1 MEKFNYKICTT
12 CVMDTT
18 DPNITFNEKGVCER
32 CTQFHKDILPSWNY
46 GKGKEPE
53 LKVIV
58 DKIKKDGK
66 GKKYDSILGLS
77 GGFDSSYMLHF
88 AVKELGLRPLVFH
101 VDAGWNE
108 PLAVQNIKKITDKL
122 GVDLK
127 IEKMNWQEMKDLQ
140 LAFFKS
146 GVPHLDTPQDNA
158 FVAILDKFAKENKI
172 KYVLNGGNIS
182 TEVIVN
188 PNSWGYWGTD
198 LTHNKDIVN
207 KFCTIP
213 IVEYPFTSV
222 IKRKIVMPYIY
233 GIKVLKLLNY
243 TPYIKS
249 EAEKLLKKE
258 YGFIPYEQKHF
269 EDILTKF
276 IEGYWLP
283 KRFDF
288 DVRKPQFSS
297 LILTGQMTRDEALN
311 KMKIPPIAEKEG
323 EALFLKVAAML
334 EITADELNN
343 YFKMPRR
350 TYRDYKNRNWMFGI
364 GSKVM
369 FHLKLDKLIRK

>member
-1 MEKFNYKICTT
+1 MNKIQNQTCTN

-18 DPNITFNEKGVCER
+18 DPNITFNEKGVCDR
-32 CTQFHKDILPSWNY
+32 CSQFYKEILPSWNY
-46 GKGKEPE
+46 GKDKEAE
-53 LKVIV
+53 LKIIA

-88 AVKELGLRPLVFH
+88 AVRELGLRPLVFH

-108 PLAVQNIKKITDKL
+108 PLAVQNIKKITKKL

-127 IEKMNWQEMKDLQ
+127 IEKMNWQEMKELQ
-140 LAFFKS
+140 LAFFKA
-146 GVPHLDTPQDNA
+146 GVPHLDIPQDNA
-158 FVAILDKFAKENKI
+158 FVAILDKHAKENKI

-198 LTHNKDIVN
+198 ITHNKDIVK

-222 IKRKIVMPYIY
+222 IRRKIVMPYIY
-233 GIKVLKLLNY
+233 GVKVLKLLNY
-243 TPYIKS
+243 TSYIKAD
-249 EAEKLLKKE
+249 AEKLLMKE

-283 KRFDF
+283 KRFGY
-288 DVRKPQFSS
+288 DVRKPQYSS
-297 LILTGQMTRDEALN
+297 LILTGQMTRDEAFKKLE
-311 KMKIPPIAEKEG
+311 KPPLSEKEG
-323 EALFLKVAAML
+323 EMLFKQVAEML
-334 EITADELNN
+334 VISVDELER
-343 YFKMPRR
+343 YFEMPIS
-350 TYRDYKNRNWMFGI
+350 TYKDYKNSDWLFGI
-364 GSKVM
+364 GSKIM
-369 FHLKLDKLIRK
+369 FRLKLDKLIRK

>member
-1 MEKFNYKICTT
+1 MNKIQNQTCTN

-18 DPNITFNEKGVCER
+18 DPNITFNEKGVCDR
-32 CTQFHKDILPSWNY
+32 CSQFYKEILPSWNY
-46 GKGKEPE
+46 GKDKEAE
-53 LKVIV
+53 LKIIA

-88 AVKELGLRPLVFH
+88 AVRELGLRPLVFH

-108 PLAVQNIKKITDKL
+108 PLAVQNIKKITKKL

-127 IEKMNWQEMKDLQ
+127 IEKMNWQEMKELQ
-140 LAFFKS
+140 LAFFKA
-146 GVPHLDTPQDNA
+146 GVPHLDIPQDNA
-158 FVAILDKFAKENKI
+158 FVAILDKHAKENKI

-198 LTHNKDIVN
+198 ITHNKDIVK

-222 IKRKIVMPYIY
+222 IRRKIVMPYIY
-233 GIKVLKLLNY
+233 GVKVLKLLNY
-243 TPYIKS
+243 TSYIKAD
-249 EAEKLLKKE
+249 AEKLLMKE

-283 KRFDF
+283 KRFGY

-297 LILTGQMTRDEALN
+297 LILTGQMTRDEAFKKLE
-311 KMKIPPIAEKEG
+311 KPPLSEKEG
-323 EALFLKVAAML
+323 EMLFKQVAEML
-334 EITADELNN
+334 VISVDELER
-343 YFKMPRR
+343 YFEMPIS
-350 TYRDYKNRNWMFGI
+350 TYKDYKNSDWLFGI
-364 GSKVM
+364 GSKIM
-369 FHLKLDKLIRK
+369 FRLKLDKLIRK

>member
-1 MEKFNYKICTT
+1 MKKTVCTI

-18 DPNITFNEKGVCER
+18 DPNITFNEKGVCDR
-32 CTQFHKDILPSWNY
+32 CNQFYKDILPSWNY
-46 GKGKEPE
+46 GKDKSRELNELVEKMKKQGRGKQ
-53 LKVIV
+53 
-58 DKIKKDGK
+58 
-66 GKKYDSILGLS
+66 YDSILGLS
-77 GGFDSSYMLHF
+77 GGFDSSYLLHF

-323 EALFLKVAAML
+323 EALFLKVTAML